1 MRESRTYGS
10 VRGGHRK
17 VLVYSID
24 ELISVEKKA
33 ANSDLQ
39 RRIL

>member
-24 ELISVEKKA
+24 DSFNA
-33 ANSDLQ
+33 AEDRQYGSA
-39 RRIL
+39 

>member
-17 VLVYSID
+17 VLVYSI
-24 ELISVEKKA
+24 IVEEYSYERK
-33 ANSDLQ
+33 D
-39 RRIL
+39 R